1 MNQPKIIF
9 IGTSQFAVPIL
20 EKLFSRNYQIIA
32 IITAPDRP
40 AGRRQELTPP
50 PIKEA
55 ALNYNLPIL
64 QPERIEQIQ
73 NKISEMSPDLIVLAA
88 YGRII
93 PKGVLNIPRLGCL
106 NFHPSLLPKYRG
118 PSPIQTAILNDDKI
132 TGVTI
137 ILMDEKIDHGPIIAQ
152 KELSINPRETSRSL
166 EEKLSHSAA
175 NLLIEILPQYLE
187 GKIKPEAQDESK
199 ASYTKII
206 NREDGKINWQESA
219 QTIDRKIRAFY
230 PWPGAWTYFGQQR
243 VKIIKAKAVDQAQP
257 AALSTGKGFL
267 FLEIVQPAG
276 KKTMTGQ
283 EFFRGRQK

>member
-1 MNQPKIIF
+1 M
-9 IGTSQFAVPIL
+9 
-20 EKLFSRNYQIIA
+20 
-32 IITAPDRP
+32 
-40 AGRRQELTPP
+40 
-50 PIKEA
+50 KE
-55 ALNYNLPIL
+55 
-64 QPERIEQIQ
+64 E
-73 NKISEMSPDLIVLAA
+73 
-88 YGRII
+88 
-93 PKGVLNIPRLGCL
+93 
-106 NFHPSLLPKYRG
+106 
-118 PSPIQTAILNDDKI
+118 
-132 TGVTI
+132 